1 MISQDLQGLQH
12 ADFVRLVD
20 MEKECHSGRHHDY
33 HVEWVQFTY
42 QTQNED
48 QN

>member
-1 MISQDLQGLQH
+1 MISQVLQVLQH
-12 ADFVRLVD
+12 ANFVRLVY
-20 MEKECHSGRHHDY
+20 MEKEFHSWRHHDY